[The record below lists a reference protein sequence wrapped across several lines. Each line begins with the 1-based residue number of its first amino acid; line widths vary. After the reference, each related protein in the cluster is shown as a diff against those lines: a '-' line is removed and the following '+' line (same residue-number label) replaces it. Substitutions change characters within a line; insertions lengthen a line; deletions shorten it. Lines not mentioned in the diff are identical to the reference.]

1 MTRFAGRLA
10 IVTGAAGGIGAAIV
24 ARLLDEGAEV
34 AAIDRA
40 FDVTGESRRCAASRP
55 ICANL
60 RRPGARWRS
69 RCGCSAAPPTS

>member
-34 AAIDRA
+34 AAID
-40 FDVTGESRRCAASRP
+40 
-55 ICANL
+55 
-60 RRPGARWRS
+60 
-69 RCGCSAAPPTS
+69 